1 MDEMS
6 KLRSQQISAAPFT
19 PSKTP
24 AGGLVQAS
32 GVMPLWGAEVHS
44 LKELPIRPFFFAEHD
59 LIEHLLA
66 WCEEDR
72 ALSPEVT
79 ASLKSTT
86 VVAASKTEAKQQ

>member
-1 MDEMS
+1 MDELS
-6 KLRSQQISAAPFT
+6 KMRSQQISAAPFT

-24 AGGLVQAS
+24 AGGLAQAS
-32 GVMPLWGAEVHS
+32 GVMPLWGTQVET
-44 LKELPIRPFFFAEHD
+44 LKELPIRPFFFAEHQ

-86 VVAASKTEAKQQ
+86 VVAATKTEAKQQ